1 MRPPITS
8 SYAIRES
15 MELDPLEE
23 PTRPDHI
30 AIQQWRRLMSAFD
43 GVPAEKREN
52 FLELVVILGKVC
64 Q

>member
-1 MRPPITS
+1 
-8 SYAIRES
+8 